1 MVMKILL
8 VKPACSG
15 RSTDIAL
22 GSSESQDLRMHTRSM
37 IFKVFLRGDPL
48 LTTTQKFLGT
58 SLCTGSFVSSLL
70 STNICMTWSSAFL

>member
-8 VKPACSG
+8 IIPACSG

-22 GSSESQDLRMHTRSM
+22 ESSESQDLRTYVYK
-37 IFKVFLRGDPL
+37 INDIQNFGGGDPL

-58 SLCTGSFVSSLL
+58 SLYVHMCIHMYVRTY
-70 STNICMTWSSAFL
+70 I